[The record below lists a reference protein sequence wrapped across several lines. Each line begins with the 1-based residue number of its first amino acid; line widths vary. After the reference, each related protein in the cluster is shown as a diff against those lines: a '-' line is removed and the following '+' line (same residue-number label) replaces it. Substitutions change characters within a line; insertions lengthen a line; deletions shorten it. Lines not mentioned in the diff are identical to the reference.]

1 VQKII
6 SSLCTQENA
15 RKARSVVLRPI
26 ENIITDFSAEILD
39 SESSTLVDDH
49 ARVISQ
55 LKQDVIDSIAQ
66 LKKLA
71 DTGDLATEKLLDK
84 QMSKLRSVD
93 NINTSMEGVVFK
105 HPASET
111 TYKMTGTFA
120 MANQIV
126 GHARRSSV

>member
-1 VQKII
+1 MTKAP
-6 SSLCTQENA
+6 STTTTQQ
-15 RKARSVVLRPI
+15 
-26 ENIITDFSAEILD
+26 ILD
-39 SESSTLVDDH
+39 
-49 ARVISQ
+49 I
-55 LKQDVIDSIAQ
+55 IDKEWDPEKYRS
-66 LKKLA
+66 
-71 DTGDLATEKLLDK
+71 DLATEKLLDK